1 MSADATRPGNWITGL
16 IAVSGRLVHPAVHGN
31 ERERQHR
38 LLVALLAGP
47 FILTAAIVQ
56 VTMPAYGPSVS
67 MALLCATYGLSWL
80 AALTTST
87 RGSSRT
93 MEIAVLAGA
102 AGVSGLLVALGGGF
116 SAPLAVLVA
125 ALAAE
130 IYWISRSRKAAMI
143 GGAMAFGSAVL
154 FGQAIAAEGALTSA
168 WVWATPLLYA
178 ATLVGRLLKYEP
190 RDQDGAV
197 DLASVLP
204 EACFDALVA
213 RITRVG
219 EVENASSHALATLGV
234 EPELLLGTGL
244 FERIHVADRV
254 AFLCTVA
261 DVHDSGR
268 PARCELRIRM
278 PMTVDGSSGGYRH
291 FDLEILRARKGDDTV
306 VAIVRDGR
314 EIAELRDE
322 LARAVEQAGA
332 TEVAKSRFLAAVSHE
347 LRTPLN
353 AIIGFSDMLLH
364 PEISG
369 ELAAKQAEHVRL
381 IGEAGNH
388 LLSVVNAILDV
399 SKIES
404 GSYQIYVEPFDL
416 KPAVEM
422 CRAMLEP
429 QAKAKNIALSV
440 RLPQGLSPIA
450 GDQRAVQQILLNL
463 LSNAIKF
470 TPDGGSVSVSAAS
483 HGDTVRIFV
492 NDTGI
497 GLSSDELAQVG
508 RPFVQVHN
516 DYTRQFQG
524 TGLGLSLVKG
534 LVELHKGTMTIESA
548 TGLGTTVTIGL
559 PSAVP
564 SELGGDDDDHEVEA
578 TRGEKGERYGIA
590 LRKTA

>member
-1 MSADATRPGNWITGL
+1 
-16 IAVSGRLVHPAVHGN
+16 VHPAVHGR
-31 ERERQHR
+31 EREKHHG
-38 LLVALLAGP
+38 LLAALLAGP
-47 FILTAAIVQ
+47 FVLAAAIVQ
-56 VTMPAYGPSVS
+56 VMMPTYGSS
-67 MALLCATYGLSWL
+67 ASLAMLCATFGLSWL
-80 AALTTST
+80 AALAIST
-87 RGSSRT
+87 RGASRT
-93 MEIAVLAGA
+93 AEIAILGGA
-102 AGVSGLLVALGGGF
+102 AALTGLLVALGGGF
-116 SAPLAVLVA
+116 STPLAVLLA
-125 ALAAE
+125 ALPAE
-130 IYWISRSRKAAMI
+130 VYWISRSRKAAI
-143 GGAMAFGSAVL
+143 AGGALAFGSAVM
-154 FGQAIAAEGALTSA
+154 FGQAIAPDGGVMSTWL
-168 WVWATPLLYA
+168 WATPLLYA
-178 ATLVGRLLKYEP
+178 ATLVARLLKHEP
-190 RDQDGAV
+190 RDQNDAV

-204 EACFDALVA
+204 EGCFDALVA

-219 EVENASSHALATLGV
+219 EVETASNHAMNTLGV

-244 FERIHVADRV
+244 FERVHVADRV

-261 DVHDSGR
+261 DVHDTGR
-268 PARCELRIRM
+268 PGRCVLRIRM
-278 PMTVDGSSGGYRH
+278 PMTVDGASGGYRP
-291 FDLEILRARKGDDTV
+291 FDLEILRARPGDDTV

-314 EIAELRDE
+314 EIAELREE

-369 ELAAKQAEHVRL
+369 ELAAKQAEHVQL
-381 IGEAGNH
+381 ISEAGNH

-416 KPAVEM
+416 RPAVEM

-429 QAKAKNIALSV
+429 QARAKNIALSV
-440 RLPQGLSPIA
+440 RLPQGLGAIA

-470 TPDGGSVSVSAAS
+470 TPEGGSVSVSAAS
-483 HGDTVRIFV
+483 QGNTIRIFV

-559 PSAVP
+559 PAAASGAQP
-564 SELGGDDDDHEVEA
+564 DDEDEIADQA
-578 TRGEKGERYGIA
+578 TRGEKGEKYGIA

>member
-1 MSADATRPGNWITGL
+1 LSAETTRPGNWVAGL
-16 IAVSGRLVHPAVHGN
+16 IAGSERLVHPAVHGK
-31 ERERQHR
+31 ERQKQHR
-38 LLVALLAGP
+38 LLAALLAGP
-47 FILTAAIVQ
+47 FILAAAIVQ
-56 VTMPAYGPSVS
+56 VMMPGYGPSAS
-67 MALLCATYGLSWL
+67 LALLCAIFGLSWL
-80 AALTTST
+80 AALATSA
-87 RGSSRT
+87 RGASGPID
-93 MEIAVLAGA
+93 IAVLAGA

-116 SAPLAVLVA
+116 SAPLAVLLA
-125 ALAAE
+125 ALPAE
-130 IYWISRSRKAAMI
+130 IYWISRSRKAAI
-143 GGAMAFGSAVL
+143 AGGALAFASAVV
-154 FGQAIAAEGALTSA
+154 FGQAIAVDGGAMSA
-168 WVWATPLLYA
+168 WLWATPVLYA
-178 ATLVGRLLKYEP
+178 ATLAARLLTYEP
-190 RDQDGAV
+190 GDRNDAAHAAGD
-197 DLASVLP
+197 LP
-204 EACFDALVA
+204 EACFGALIA
-213 RITRVG
+213 RITRIG
-219 EVENASSHALATLGV
+219 EVETASSHAVATLGV

-244 FERIHVADRV
+244 FERIHVGDRV

-268 PARCELRIRM
+268 PGRCELRIRM
-278 PMTVDGSSGGYRH
+278 PMTADGSSGGYRP
-291 FDLEILRARKGDDTV
+291 FVLEILRAHKGDDTV
-306 VAIVRDGR
+306 VAIVRDGG
-314 EIAELRDE
+314 EIAALRDE
-322 LARAVEQAGA
+322 LAHAVEQAGA

-369 ELAAKQAEHVRL
+369 ELAPKQAEHVQL

-416 KPAVEM
+416 QPAVEM

-440 RLPQGLSPIA
+440 RLPQGLGAVA

-470 TPDGGSVSVSAAS
+470 TPEGGSVGVSAAS
-483 HGDTVRIFV
+483 QGDMIRIFV

-497 GLSSDELAQVG
+497 GLSSEELTQVG

-548 TGLGTTVTIGL
+548 PGLGTTVTIGL
-559 PSAVP
+559 PAAASG
-564 SELGGDDDDHEVEA
+564 EQGGDGTEDEA